1 MQISKAE
8 SDRRRELINIVK
20 PWLRSTG
27 AKTEQGKAISSQ
39 NAMKHGR
46 YSSCPEVRAIA
57 RDKAEKAA
65 MDIFT
70 TKVLRVIRTC
80 DSSV

>member
-1 MQISKAE
+1 MEISQAE
-8 SDRRRELINIVK
+8 RDRRRELINIVK
-20 PWLRSTG
+20 PWQFSTG
-27 AKTEQGKAISSQ
+27 AKTKRGKARSSQ

-80 DSSV
+80 DASV